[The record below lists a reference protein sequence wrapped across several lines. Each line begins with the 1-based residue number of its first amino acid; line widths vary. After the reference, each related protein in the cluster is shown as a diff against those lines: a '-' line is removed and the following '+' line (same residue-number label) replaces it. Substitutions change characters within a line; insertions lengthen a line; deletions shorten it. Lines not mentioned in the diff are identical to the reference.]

1 MFSFNKEK
9 RNYKKIL
16 DESLFPIQREINK
29 IPEKEIRKFFN
40 ILLDIT
46 EKILRSIL
54 FIKNP
59 FNFDKNLNKKDLI
72 FWFENVSL
80 FLIVYSFYCVEI
92 VKKFYNLKIIY
103 LGEKSSLFWFH
114 DIYNYYNRIFDK
126 KINQNNI
133 DYLASGYKEDI
144 EKGYSQNKNKIKTN
158 EMLKKD
164 IKTISSILLEGIWN
178 EKFLNNENKGY
189 FLGGRILDGH
199 RQVVRPFLEKLAKG
213 NMQKYNLMTED

>member
-1 MFSFNKEK
+1 MFGFNKEK

-16 DESLFPIQREINK
+16 DESLFPVQQEINK

-72 FWFENVSL
+72 FWFKNVSL
-80 FLIVYSFYCVEI
+80 FLIIYSFYCVEI

-114 DIYNYYNRIFDK
+114 DIYNYYNYIFDK

-144 EKGYSQNKNKIKTN
+144 EKGYSQNKNKIKTD

-164 IKTISSILLEGIWN
+164 IKTISQILLEGIWN
-178 EKFLNNENKGY
+178 EKFLDNENKGY

-199 RQVVRPFLEKLAKG
+199 RQVVRPFLEKLAKE
-213 NMQKYNLMTED
+213 NMQKYNLTTED